1 MVVDDFDFMGVI
13 VLPQKTN
20 PPLIIDADRVLS
32 APLAGFLPRQIGSDV
47 TVDCDPEELRARIVV
62 SLPH

>member
-1 MVVDDFDFMGVI
+1 MVVDDVDFTGVI

-32 APLAGFLPRQIGSDV
+32 APLAGFLPRQIGADV
-47 TVDCDPEELRARIVV
+47 TVDYDTAGLRARIVV
-62 SLPH
+62 PLPH

>member
-32 APLAGFLPRQIGSDV
+32 APPAGFLPRQIGADV
-47 TVDCDPEELRARIVV
+47 TVDYDTAGLRARIVV
-62 SLPH
+62 PLPH